1 MLESDPSGAP
11 IVKVIDYGVAKVL
24 APEAERGAEQTQ
36 TGFIGTPAF
45 ASPEQFAQSGET
57 RLDTRSAIDS
67 LGVTFCC
74 FLSRRVACVGSTL
87 AGVGEGQAAP
97 LPFDQLTG
105 LDVPARIFALLKSML
120 APDPKDRPQSAREL
134 LSAVHRCYMRFSI
147 EARSRRRRFATVALS
162 LALVV
167 GATALAAWFYQRA
180 QSVAEIKRS
189 IAVLPFENLSPS
201 GEDNYFAVGMQDEI
215 TGDLATVAGLKVIG
229 SQSTRAYPPGKD
241 RNFRAIGHDLGVR
254 RLLEGSVSRDRDQMR
269 VSLRLVDPSNPAHS
283 WTETY
288 QRPIKDVFALQSE
301 ITHAIAKHLQTPVSA
316 IETRA
321 IDLPPT
327 TDLQAYDLYLQAR
340 AVPSAGLETEGSQYY
355 ADGKRAMSLLEEAI
369 ARDPTFV
376 LAYCELAKWH
386 DDFYFQ
392 RNIGPPEERAVDHRS
407 LAEAAMEKARR
418 LQPESGPVHLA
429 LAEHALRVSNNVEE
443 ADIQAQLARKVLPGN
458 AQVEAIAG
466 RVARPQ
472 DRWDEAV
479 QCSEK
484 AVSLEPRDVKL
495 RFLLAST
502 YRYMRR
508 YPEYDRNMERVLAFT
523 PPDKYNTIPIER
535 AMGHLESSADLV
547 PLREAIARQTAAH
560 QIDESDAA
568 TTSMIL
574 AMWSHDHAAISR
586 ILSAGKR
593 DVIGWNGVVYPD
605 AWFEALA
612 ARIRGDHDAAVKA
625 FAVARTVME
634 KRVVADPTDGLQL
647 GVLAMIDA
655 GLGHRQDAVHEGKKA
670 CELISKTNVFY
681 TPNVH
686 CNLAVVYAWIGQ
698 NDLAI
703 AELTP
708 LINRPAV
715 GGFICL
721 PTYGDFRLN
730 PLWDPLRNDARFEAL
745 VQRLAPTASK

>member
-1 MLESDPSGAP
+1 
-11 IVKVIDYGVAKVL
+11 
-24 APEAERGAEQTQ
+24 
-36 TGFIGTPAF
+36 
-45 ASPEQFAQSGET
+45 
-57 RLDTRSAIDS
+57 
-67 LGVTFCC
+67 
-74 FLSRRVACVGSTL
+74 
-87 AGVGEGQAAP
+87 
-97 LPFDQLTG
+97 
-105 LDVPARIFALLKSML
+105 
-120 APDPKDRPQSAREL
+120 
-134 LSAVHRCYMRFSI
+134 MRFSI
-147 EARSRRRRFATVALS
+147 EARSRRRRFAAVALS

-167 GATALAAWFYQRA
+167 GAIALAAWFYQRA

-254 RLLEGSVSRDRDQMR
+254 HLLEGSVSRDRDQMR
-269 VSLRLVDPSNPAHS
+269 VSIRLVDPSNPAHS
-283 WTETY
+283 WTQTY

-301 ITHAIAKHLQTPVSA
+301 VTHAIAKHLQTPVSA
-316 IETRA
+316 IETKA
-321 IDLPPT
+321 IGLPPT
-327 TDLQAYDLYLQAR
+327 TDLQAYELYLQAR
-340 AVPSAGLETEGSQYY
+340 AVPSARLETEGSQFYG
-355 ADGKRAMSLLEEAI
+355 DGKRAISLLEEAI
-369 ARDPTFV
+369 LRDPTFV
-376 LAYCELAKWH
+376 SAYCELAKWH
-386 DDFYFQ
+386 DEFYFQ
-392 RNIGPPEERAVDHRS
+392 RNIGPSDERAIDHRS
-407 LAEAAMEKARR
+407 LAEAALERARR
-418 LQPESGPVHLA
+418 LQPESGLVHLT
-429 LAEHALRVSNNVEE
+429 LARHLLQISNSVEE
-443 ADIQAQLARKVLPGN
+443 ADIQIQLARQALPGD
-458 AQVEAIAG
+458 AEVEAIAG
-466 RVARPQ
+466 RVARRL
-472 DRWDEAV
+472 DRWDESIH
-479 QCSEK
+479 CLEK

-508 YPEYDRNMERVLAFT
+508 YPEYDRNMERVLDLT
-523 PPDKYNTIPIER
+523 PAGKHNTIPIER
-535 AMGHLESSADLV
+535 AMGRLESSADLV

-574 AMWSHDHAAISR
+574 AIWSHDYAAISR
-586 ILSAGKR
+586 ILSGKH
-593 DVIGWNGVVYPD
+593 DTIGWNGVVYPD

-625 FAVARTVME
+625 FAVARPVME
-634 KRVVADPTDGLQL
+634 KRVVADPTDSLQL
-647 GVLAMIDA
+647 SVLAMIDA
-655 GLGHRQDAVHEGKKA
+655 GLGHRQDAVQEGKKA
-670 CELISKTNVFY
+670 CELISKTNAFY

-708 LINRPAV
+708 LIDRPAV